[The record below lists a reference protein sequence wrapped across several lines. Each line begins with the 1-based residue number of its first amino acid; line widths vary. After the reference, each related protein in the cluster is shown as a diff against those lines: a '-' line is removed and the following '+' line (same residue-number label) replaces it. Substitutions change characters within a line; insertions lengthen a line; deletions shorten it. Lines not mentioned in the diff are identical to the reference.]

1 MLLFM
6 LTFADVGDAQAID
19 SLKSLGFKIID
30 ASHHNNYIEINNAAM
45 FLRKDKGMTARK
57 S

>member
-1 MLLFM
+1 M
-6 LTFADVGDAQAID
+6 LTFADIGDAQALA
-19 SLKSLGFKIID
+19 SLKGLGFKIID
-30 ASHHNNYIEINNAAM
+30 ASKHNNYIEINNAAM